1 MAETP
6 QLRLCARCGDA
17 PAGPGGVLC
26 GPCRVTLEQ
35 AVDAHRPADEQGD
48 AS

>member
-1 MAETP
+1 MPEAP
-6 QLRLCARCGDA
+6 QHRLCAKCGDA

-26 GPCRVTLEQ
+26 GPCRASLEQ
-35 AVDAHRPADEQGD
+35 ALEAHRPAVRQDD

>member
-1 MAETP
+1 MPEAP
-6 QLRLCARCGDA
+6 QQHLCAKCGDA

-26 GPCRVTLEQ
+26 GPCRVDLER
-35 AVDAHRPADEQGD
+35 ALEAHRPADEQGG